1 MKIQLPYLTRKQR
14 KGIIALIFLIVFLQ
28 LVLFF
33 VRDIGKGK
41 EMTNYKVDEKVQ
53 FQIDS
58 QKQVLLKKYEPQS
71 YNPNFITDAK
81 GFKLGMTTEEI
92 DKLLIFRASG
102 KYVNSAMEFQTV
114 TGVSTEWLRKNAPD
128 FKFPDFTQNKNQ
140 PTYQKQTVV
149 SAAKIDLNKAT
160 AQQLIAIKGIG
171 EYYAN
176 VVIEERERLGVFVST
191 DQINFIKG
199 LRPEAVN
206 VLKQNTFVIK
216 KEVKKV
222 NVNTATKEELE
233 QVPYIT
239 PYLARQIVVLRSKQ
253 EQPLII
259 EDLEKIKNFPL
270 DKLRIIKLYLN
281 F

>member
-1 MKIQLPYLTRKQR
+1 FFQAED
-14 KGIIALIFLIVFLQ
+14 GI
-28 LVLFF
+28 
-33 VRDIGKGK
+33 RD
-41 EMTNYKVDEKVQ
+41 
-53 FQIDS
+53 FH
-58 QKQVLLKKYEPQS
+58 
-71 YNPNFITDAK
+71 
-81 GFKLGMTTEEI
+81 
-92 DKLLIFRASG
+92 
-102 KYVNSAMEFQTV
+102 V
-114 TGVSTEWLRKNAPD
+114 TGV
-128 FKFPDFTQNKNQ
+128 
-140 PTYQKQTVV
+140 QTC
-149 SAAKIDLNKAT
+149 ALPI
-160 AQQLIAIKGIG
+160 
-171 EYYAN
+171 Y
-176 VVIEERERLGVFVST
+176 
-191 DQINFIKG
+191 FIKG